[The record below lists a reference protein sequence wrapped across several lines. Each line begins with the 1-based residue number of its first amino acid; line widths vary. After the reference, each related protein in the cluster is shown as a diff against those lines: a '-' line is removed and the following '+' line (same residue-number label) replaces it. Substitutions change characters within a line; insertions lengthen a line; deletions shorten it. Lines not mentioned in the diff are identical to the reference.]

1 MTNYVNTFILKFIS
15 AYHKSCST
23 NHVLVCLIENW
34 KESPYEKKMFGAV
47 LMDLSKAFNSIPH
60 DLLIAKMYSYG
71 LSINAVNLFLLILK
85 KAESKCRN

>member
-1 MTNYVNTFILKFIS
+1 MNTFLLKFIS
-15 AYHKSCST
+15 AYRKYCST
-23 NHVLVCLIENW
+23 NHVLIRLIENW
-34 KESPYEKKMFGAV
+34 KKSPFEKKNFGAV

-60 DLLIAKMYSYG
+60 DLLIAKMYAYG